1 MSYALAERV
10 SPFQRLLR
18 TSGYATGDLHGVATV
33 DAKTR
38 TARHDLEGAPVVS
51 LRRAMLRDHL
61 SNLLGQW
68 HDETQ
73 FSSSLAAK
81 KAHPAYKAI
90 VALGEEAIP
99 LILDV
104 LEEGPD
110 FIFMALHDI
119 TGEDPVHVEHHGRLP
134 AMLQDWLNWGTEHGY
149 RQ

>member
-10 SPFQRLLR
+10 RPFQRLFR
-18 TSGYATGDLHGVATV
+18 TSRYATGHLGGVTAI

-38 TARHDLEGAPVVS
+38 VARHDLEGARVVS
-51 LRRAMLRDHL
+51 LRRVMLRDHL
-61 SNLLGQW
+61 ANLLDQW
-68 HDETQ
+68 HDATQ

-81 KAHPAYKAI
+81 KAHPAYKDI

-104 LEEGPD
+104 LEQGPD

-119 TGEDPVHVEHHGRLP
+119 TGEDPVHEEHRGRLP
-134 AMLQDWLNWGTEHGY
+134 AMLQDWLDWGTEHGY